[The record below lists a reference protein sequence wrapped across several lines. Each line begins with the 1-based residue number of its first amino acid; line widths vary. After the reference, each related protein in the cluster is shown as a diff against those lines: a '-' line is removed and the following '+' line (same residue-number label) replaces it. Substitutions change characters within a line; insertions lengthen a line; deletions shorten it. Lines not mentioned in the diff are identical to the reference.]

1 MKNTLILLIISCATF
16 LSILVAQQPGFP
28 DAPTQGPI
36 GGFALLAVAG
46 AGLALKKL
54 YNRKK

>member
-1 MKNTLILLIISCATF
+1 MKENFIYGFIF
-16 LSILVAQQPGFP
+16 LSQLLAQPPDFP
-28 DAPTQGPI
+28 DTPDQGPI

-46 AGLALKKL
+46 AGLVLKKL

>member
-1 MKNTLILLIISCATF
+1 MKENFIYGFIF
-16 LSILVAQQPGFP
+16 LSQLLAQPGLP
-28 DAPTQGPI
+28 NEPGQGPI
-36 GGFALLAVAG
+36 GGLALLAVAG

>member
-1 MKNTLILLIISCATF
+1 MKGNFIFGFIF
-16 LSILVAQQPGFP
+16 LSQLLAQPDFP
-28 DAPTQGPI
+28 DPPAQGPI
-36 GGFALLAVAG
+36 GGFALLAVVG

>member
-1 MKNTLILLIISCATF
+1 MKEYFIYGFIF
-16 LSILVAQQPGFP
+16 LSQLLAQPGLP
-28 DAPTQGPI
+28 DGPAQGPI
-36 GGFALLAVAG
+36 GGFALLAVVG

>member
-1 MKNTLILLIISCATF
+1 MKNTLLLIIISSF
-16 LSILVAQQPGFP
+16 IFSSMLVAQVGFP
-28 DAPTQGPI
+28 DAPDQGPI

-54 YNRKK
+54 YNLKK

>member
-1 MKNTLILLIISCATF
+1 MKGNFIFGFIF
-16 LSILVAQQPGFP
+16 LSQLLAQPGLP
-28 DAPTQGPI
+28 DPPGQGPI
-36 GGFALLAVAG
+36 GGFALLAVVG

>member
-1 MKNTLILLIISCATF
+1 MKDNLIYGFIF
-16 LSILVAQQPGFP
+16 LSQLLAQPGFP
-28 DAPTQGPI
+28 DTPNQGPI

>member
-1 MKNTLILLIISCATF
+1 MKGNFIFGFIF
-16 LSILVAQQPGFP
+16 LSQLLSQPDFP
-28 DAPTQGPI
+28 DSPTQGPI

-46 AGLALKKL
+46 VGLALKKL

>member
-1 MKNTLILLIISCATF
+1 MKGNFIFGFIF
-16 LSILVAQQPGFP
+16 LSQLLAQPGGGFP
-28 DAPTQGPI
+28 DPPAQGPI
-36 GGFALLAVAG
+36 GGFALLAVFG

>member
-1 MKNTLILLIISCATF
+1 MKGNFIFGFIF
-16 LSILVAQQPGFP
+16 LSQLLAQPSFP
-28 DAPTQGPI
+28 DQPVQGPI
-36 GGFALLAVAG
+36 SGFALLAVVG